1 MNLPTIV
8 KEKTKIIFLGSI
20 SIVILLFISQFFITS
35 YIYRLFFESIFI
47 VFGFLITNILS
58 KNTIK
63 GNIFRLIRNIF
74 GDFGFK
80 SFVVIDFASWIYF
93 LSNVAFWAYIP
104 RLFLL
109 SELEIS
115 SKFSTVGLAL
125 LSLIVLRVF
134 LESSI
139 ALMRIAENTSK

>member
-8 KEKTKIIFLGSI
+8 KEKTKIIFLGAI
-20 SIVILLFISQFFITS
+20 AIVILLYISQFFITS

-74 GDFGFK
+74 GDFGFN
-80 SFVVIDFASWIYF
+80 SFVVIDFASWI
-93 LSNVAFWAYIP
+93 
-104 RLFLL
+104 
-109 SELEIS
+109 
-115 SKFSTVGLAL
+115 
-125 LSLIVLRVF
+125 
-134 LESSI
+134 
-139 ALMRIAENTSK
+139 